1 MELTTTPRDYE
12 RIVNN
17 NAGAIP
23 ANLID
28 TNCSTLCIIITAC
41 NDILVSLALSAECCY
56 TYNVN
61 K

>member
-41 NDILVSLALSAECCY
+41 NECLTSSLKPAII
-56 TYNVN
+56 
-61 K
+61 

>member
-41 NDILVSLALSAECCY
+41 NESLTSTLNSAII
-56 TYNVN
+56 
-61 K
+61 KM